1 MSVAVTLLRS
11 TIAAALEN
19 AGVWS
24 VYSYPP
30 ASPTANS
37 VIVQPDDPYLE
48 PTNQNFNTVDP
59 TANFIITMIVPMFDK
74 SRKPARYRRF
84 YGAGI

>member
-59 TANFIITMIVPMFDK
+59 TANFIITMNCSYVRQ